1 MILQLNTFL
10 SGHPPSPSKKYYS
23 LHFIKLF
30 IYLETILT
38 DTDNLE

>member
-1 MILQLNTFL
+1 MILQLNIFL

-30 IYLETILT
+30 IYFIYIYI
-38 DTDNLE
+38 